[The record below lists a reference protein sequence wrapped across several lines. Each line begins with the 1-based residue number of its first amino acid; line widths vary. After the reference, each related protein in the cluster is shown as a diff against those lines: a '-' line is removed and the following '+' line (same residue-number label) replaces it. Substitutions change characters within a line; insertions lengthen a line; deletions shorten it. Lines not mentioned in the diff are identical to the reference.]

1 MSWKR
6 LLWPSGLAAQIAAC
20 VVLALF
26 VSQLLTAALAIFLEP
41 PRRPPVPP
49 WEAAVRAATIIRA
62 LDATSAED
70 RAGLASALADT
81 DLVLSIEPHASFEP
95 IAEPSE
101 TRPFRHDLEVQ
112 LAHSFPLQLA
122 LDDAPPS
129 SGRLSIRAEL
139 RDGAIAHI
147 ETTAPHAPRG
157 FVTFEVARFLFYLPF
172 LTIVIATLTLWA
184 TRRVTAPLRA
194 FSEAAETLG
203 KERSA
208 PPLPER
214 GPAELQR
221 AARSFNRMQEQVK
234 RFLDAR
240 TKALTAVSHDLRTPI
255 TRLRLRVEAAV
266 EDAEE
271 RRRMLRD
278 LDRMD
283 AMVASALSFLRD
295 DHRNEPVASVDI
307 SSLLQ
312 AVCDEFAE
320 IGSDVTY
327 TGVANYPLRCRPDLL
342 RRAVTNLVENA
353 TKYASR
359 TTVTL
364 TRDGSGSAIIQV
376 DDDGPG
382 IPDPDKDRAFDPFFR
397 LDPERGTEAGGF
409 GLGLSIAKTIFELHD
424 GEMRLI
430 DLQPTGLRVEVTL
443 PEPHEA
449 AGAAAPGRA

>member
-1 MSWKR
+1 MRWKR
-6 LLWPSGLAAQIAAC
+6 ILWPSGLAAQIAAC

-26 VSQLLTAALAIFLEP
+26 VSQILTAALAIFLAP
-41 PRRPPVPP
+41 PRRPPVSP
-49 WEAAVRAATIIRA
+49 WDVAGRAETIIRA
-62 LDATSAED
+62 LDAARAED
-70 RAGLASALADT
+70 RLRLASALADA
-81 DLVLSIEPHASFEP
+81 DLVVAIEPRASLES
-95 IAEPSE
+95 IAEPRE
-101 TRPFRHDLEVQ
+101 VRPFRHDLETQ
-112 LAHSFPLQLA
+112 LAGGFPLQLSFVDTGPA
-122 LDDAPPS
+122 

-147 ETTAPHAPRG
+147 ETTVPRPRG
-157 FVTFEVARFLFYLPF
+157 FATFEIGRFIFYLPF

-234 RFLDAR
+234 RFIDAR
-240 TKALTAVSHDLRTPI
+240 TRTLAAVSHDLRTPI

-266 EDAEE
+266 EDPEE
-271 RRRMLRD
+271 QRKMLRD

-283 AMVASALSFLRD
+283 AMIASALSFLRD
-295 DHRNEPVASVDI
+295 DQRDEPVVSVDI
-307 SSLLQ
+307 ASLLQ
-312 AVCDEFAE
+312 AVCDEFADV
-320 IGSDVTY
+320 GYDVTY
-327 TGVANYPLRCRPDLL
+327 AGAANFPLRCRPDLL

-353 TKYASR
+353 TKYAST

-364 TRDGSGSAIIQV
+364 RRDGSGSAVIRV

-382 IPDPDKDRAFDPFFR
+382 IPGPDKERAFDPFFR
-397 LDPERGTEAGGF
+397 LDPERGTETGGF

-424 GEMRLI
+424 GEIRLA
-430 DLQPTGLRVEVTL
+430 DLTPTGLRVEVAL
-443 PEPHEA
+443 PDA
-449 AGAAAPGRA
+449 SKSTGKAAPAHK